1 MNVFT
6 KLANDELA
14 EAARLGSPAKDA
26 TARERRK
33 DVMSRATGG
42 KGFRTPAKEPKVA
55 ADGTSR
61 GQRKRALRAAT
72 AAKVSEVRDPQ
83 FMHSSARRR
92 MEAARV

>member
-14 EAARLGSPAKDA
+14 DASRLGSPAKDA
-26 TARERRK
+26 TALARRT
-33 DVMSRATGG
+33 DTMSRATGG
-42 KGFRTPAKEPKVA
+42 KGFRTPAKEPMKA
-55 ADGTSR
+55 ADGTTR

-72 AAKVSEVRDPQ
+72 NGKVSEVREPQ

-92 MEAARV
+92 MEVANG